1 MQVNYS
7 ETIRKS
13 VHITDDEA
21 NRIVLQR
28 LYHLFD
34 WGDEYFIKN
43 NQVWTTNEYLTSH
56 RFEMDEVVRDAT
68 DQDIFAQEMIKQIK
82 IKMRRD

>member
-28 LYHLFD
+28 LYRLFD

-43 NQVWTTNEYLTSH
+43 NQVWTTREYLTSH

-68 DQDIFAQEMIKQIK
+68 SEDHETEKMINK
-82 IKMRRD
+82 IKEKTWEK